1 MSIYGILVPAKEV
14 GGDLYDF
21 YIRDEKLFFC
31 LGDVSGKGVPASLV
45 MAVTRSLFRTVSA
58 HIDSP
63 EMAMTQMNN
72 AMSEMNE
79 SSLFVTLFIG
89 ILDLRTGLLHFSNA
103 GHCPPV
109 ILGNGASALTVD
121 ANIPLG
127 VMPNW
132 NFTAQQTTITPGQTI
147 FLYTDGLTEAENAN
161 HAQFGEEHM
170 MEFLSS
176 ASSQPHQLI
185 DAVSDAVHAFVDGAE
200 QSDDLTMLAIEFSK
214 YLVDKPSTYDI
225 TLHNDVQE
233 IPRLAAFIE
242 EVAEAN
248 GINMSL
254 SMNINLAME
263 EAVVNVMNYAYPTGT
278 QGDIDIQASL
288 AGNELTFTI
297 TDSGTPFDPTQTTVP
312 DTSLEAEDRP
322 IGGLGIHLVRQL
334 MDTLEYQ
341 YLNGKNILTLKKKI

>member
-1 MSIYGILVPAKEV
+1 
-14 GGDLYDF
+14 
-21 YIRDEKLFFC
+21 
-31 LGDVSGKGVPASLV
+31 
-45 MAVTRSLFRTVSA
+45 
-58 HIDSP
+58 
-63 EMAMTQMNN
+63 
-72 AMSEMNE
+72 
-79 SSLFVTLFIG
+79 
-89 ILDLRTGLLHFSNA
+89 
-103 GHCPPV
+103 
-109 ILGNGASALTVD
+109 
-121 ANIPLG
+121 
-127 VMPNW
+127 
-132 NFTAQQTTITPGQTI
+132 
-147 FLYTDGLTEAENAN
+147 
-161 HAQFGEEHM
+161 M